1 MNTKSQVSI
10 VIPVFNEEESI
21 RSLLDEIISLSLFE
35 EIIVVN
41 DGSTDSTRE
50 IVGDY
55 HEVILIN
62 NKTNS
67 GNGTSVKKGIL
78 RATKEYVVLL
88 DADGQHP
95 PQAIKRLLHHADEN
109 EYDLVVASRKGN
121 RKISFFRML
130 GNRVLEAFASYVAG
144 DKIEDLTSGFR
155 VFRRSSVMKIIHLF
169 PRRYSY
175 PTTSVLGLLALGYNV
190 GYLQVPEIQARQVG
204 KSGINPFKDFFRFV
218 AIMFRIAIVFAPAK
232 VFLPPSFFLLVIG
245 LTNIGLTLYFQN
257 NIQELGLMMTLLSF
271 VIAAFAILGEQIA
284 RIRIE
289 IGITVANEIN
299 EHKNQ

>member
-1 MNTKSQVSI
+1 MNTKSQVSM
-10 VIPVFNEEESI
+10 VIPAFNEEESI
-21 RSLLDEIISLSLFE
+21 GSLLDEIISLSLFE

-41 DGSTDSTRE
+41 DGSTDSTKK
-50 IVGDY
+50 IVEDY
-55 HEVILIN
+55 PEVILIN
-62 NKTNS
+62 NKVNS

-95 PQAIKRLLHHADEN
+95 PQEIKRLLDHAIEN
-109 EYDLVVASRKGN
+109 DYDLVVASRKGN
-121 RKISFFRML
+121 KNVSFFRML
-130 GNRVLEAFASYVAG
+130 GNRILEAFARYVAG
-144 DKIEDLTSGFR
+144 EKIEDLTSGFR

-169 PRRYSY
+169 PQRYSY

-190 GYLQVPEIQARQVG
+190 GYLQVPEIKARRGG

-218 AIMFRIAIVFAPAK
+218 AIMFKMAIVFAPAK
-232 VFLPPSFFLLVIG
+232 VFLPFSFFLLVIG
-245 LTNIGLTLYFQN
+245 LTDIGLTIYFQN

-289 IGITVANEIN
+289 IGVAVANEIA
-299 EHKNQ
+299 EKNK

>member
-1 MNTKSQVSI
+1 MNIKSQASV
-10 VIPVFNEEESI
+10 VIPALNEEESI
-21 RSLLDEIISLSLFE
+21 KSLLDEIISLSLFE

-41 DGSTDSTRE
+41 DGSTDSTKE

-55 HEVILIN
+55 PEVILIN
-62 NKTNS
+62 NKVNS

-95 PQAIKRLLHHADEN
+95 PQAIKRLLDYAIDD
-109 EYDLVVASRKGN
+109 YDLVVASRKGN
-121 RKISFFRML
+121 KNVSFFRML
-130 GNRVLEAFASYVAG
+130 GNRILEAFARYVAG
-144 DKIEDLTSGFR
+144 EKIEDLTSGFR

-169 PRRYSY
+169 PQRYSY

-190 GYLQVPEIQARQVG
+190 GYLQVPEIKARRGG

-218 AIMFRIAIVFAPAK
+218 AIMFKMAIVFAPAK
-232 VFLPPSFFLLVIG
+232 VFLPFSFFLLVIG
-245 LTNIGLTLYFQN
+245 LTDIGLTIYFQN

-289 IGITVANEIN
+289 IGIAVANEIK
-299 EHKNQ
+299 EHNK

>member
-1 MNTKSQVSI
+1 MNIKSQVSM

-21 RSLLDEIISLSLFE
+21 KYLLDEIISLSLFE

-41 DGSTDSTRE
+41 DGSTDSTKE
-50 IVGDY
+50 IIGDY
-55 HEVILIN
+55 PEVILIN
-62 NKTNS
+62 NKVNS

-95 PQAIKRLLHHADEN
+95 PQAIKRVFDHAIEN

-121 RKISFFRML
+121 KNVSFFRML
-130 GNRVLEAFASYVAG
+130 GNRVLEAFARYVAG
-144 DKIEDLTSGFR
+144 EKIEDLTSGFR

-169 PRRYSY
+169 PKRYSY
-175 PTTSVLGLLALGYNV
+175 PTTSVLGLLALGYTV
-190 GYLQVPEIQARQVG
+190 GYLQIPEIKARQKG
-204 KSGINPFKDFFRFV
+204 KSGISPFKDFFRFTN
-218 AIMFRIAIVFAPAK
+218 IMFRMAVVFAPAK
-232 VFLPPSFFLLVIG
+232 VFLPLSFFLLVIG
-245 LTNIGLTLYFQN
+245 LTDIGLTLYFQN

-289 IGITVANEIN
+289 IGVAVANEIA
-299 EHKNQ
+299 EKNK